1 MKRHL
6 HLFLFILFSIF
17 HGIIFAQT
25 ERLKTA
31 QKQVILTNSDNAQLS
46 VDKSNSK
53 IITEEKKKKADP
65 PLNSKKSD
73 YNSSAKMVTLK
84 QPDQQRKP
92 KVIAEV
98 IETKSIVDDQKQ
110 ATIEVRPDVNV
121 TYTKEE
127 PIASTNNSVSEVKKV
142 KVQKSINYQPKT
154 VKEDIHPITNYTNSG
169 ISSNK
174 KIYLQ
179 QEADDLQAEINQ
191 NANNPAYDL
200 IAKQKQ
206 LDDIKKLIQ
215 Q

>member
-73 YNSSAKMVTLK
+73 YNSSAKKVTSK

-98 IETKSIVDDQKQ
+98 IETNSI
-110 ATIEVRPDVNV
+110 
-121 TYTKEE
+121 
-127 PIASTNNSVSEVKKV
+127 S
-142 KVQKSINYQPKT
+142 
-154 VKEDIHPITNYTNSG
+154 
-169 ISSNK
+169 
-174 KIYLQ
+174 
-179 QEADDLQAEINQ
+179 
-191 NANNPAYDL
+191 
-200 IAKQKQ
+200 
-206 LDDIKKLIQ
+206 
-215 Q
+215 